1 MWFVWRSLRGT
12 SSHVFWSESAAPHAA
27 CALCRSPGIFI
38 SSRAAFP
45 RGAQPLAPF
54 SSPLCFS
61 SHLRAPTPLR
71 GHLVCR
77 RCQSYRRPRRTI
89 LRFPGHESSE
99 ELPVYTARSKACV
112 VGPDR
117 DLVPRCAS
125 LRRSTRLL
133 SQKQPSRLP
142 SGLLPSVW
150 TKFLPTLPSILLP
163 TSRASPSH
171 TPPPRGAPRA
181 RGGPAPPPGAPRQ
194 APRIPSRA
202 C

>member
-1 MWFVWRSLRGT
+1 MWFMWRSLMGT

-45 RGAQPLAPF
+45 RGAQPLVPF

-61 SHLRAPTPLR
+61 SHLRAPTPLQ

-89 LRFPGHESSE
+89 LRFPGRESSE

-117 DLVPRCAS
+117 DLVPQCAS

-133 SQKQPSRLP
+133 GQKQPSRLP
-142 SGLLPSVW
+142 SE

-163 TSRASPSH
+163 TSRASYSH
-171 TPPPRGAPRA
+171 TRSSRGSPRA
-181 RGGPAPPPGAPRQ
+181 RGGAAPSPGDPRRARRSPPRSSLG
-194 APRIPSRA
+194 
-202 C
+202 

>member
-1 MWFVWRSLRGT
+1 MWFASRSLMGT
-12 SSHVFWSESAAPHAA
+12 SSHFVGGESAAPHAA
-27 CALCRSPGIFI
+27 CALCRAPGVF
-38 SSRAAFP
+38 SSLRAASL
-45 RGAQPLAPF
+45 RGPQLLSPF
-54 SSPLCFS
+54 SSPLSLS

-71 GHLVCR
+71 GRLVCR

-89 LRFPGHESSE
+89 LRFPGRESSE

-142 SGLLPSVW
+142 SGLLP
-150 TKFLPTLPSILLP
+150 
-163 TSRASPSH
+163 
-171 TPPPRGAPRA
+171 
-181 RGGPAPPPGAPRQ
+181 
-194 APRIPSRA
+194 
-202 C
+202 